1 MKAIEL
7 LTLLFEKWEEKNST
21 FDAVDPITLLHSL
34 MSERGLKAKDLVEQ
48 PLSVENFPQLLQ
60 PIAPASSGNVIC
72 PCSTHGV

>member
-34 MSERGLKAKDLVEQ
+34 MSER
-48 PLSVENFPQLLQ
+48 
-60 PIAPASSGNVIC
+60 
-72 PCSTHGV
+72 TW